1 MRGEEHILYI
11 VYAEKLVIEK
21 KAVFTDPLLPL
32 LLLGK
37 RKLCYGQICVRKLLV
52 SPKTFSKKSPHV
64 PFNYL
69 QNNPSFPA
77 KNEKN
82 ANKGKSCPEIIR
94 TICVP

>member
-1 MRGEEHILYI
+1 MRGRNTYI

-21 KAVFTDPLLPL
+21 KAVFTDPLL

-37 RKLCYGQICVRKLLV
+37 RKICYGQICVRKLLV
-52 SPKTFSKKSPHV
+52 FPNTFSKKSPHV

-82 ANKGKSCPEIIR
+82 AKKAGKSCPEIIR